1 MSNEL
6 CDELETPAEPET
18 TQWVASDDIEL
29 DEMCSEYRR
38 IESEKKLHEQVAKEL
53 EPRLKAMAAQIQARM
68 GQHKHVRTQFGYLL
82 EWRPFKRKGYTVE
95 PSESERWS
103 LRSPY

>member
-6 CDELETPAEPET
+6 ETEESPAEAIP
-18 TQWVASDDIEL
+18 WVVSDDLEL

-38 IESEKKLHEQVAKEL
+38 LETEKKLHEQVAKEL
-53 EPRLKAMAAQIQARM
+53 EPRLKDMASQIQARM
-68 GQHKHVRTQFGYLL
+68 GQHKHVRTVFGYIL

-95 PSESERWS
+95 PAEGERWQ
-103 LRSPY
+103 LRSPF